1 MCQTK
6 ANSKASC
13 LCIAYSRLCDDRYQ
27 YFFLRI
33 MPAAEDIALHVYNN
47 GLGRFRL
54 GSAVGL
60 RMRCG
65 HVAESRF
72 LLVPEHC
79 YLIVVPQTHEDE

>member
-13 LCIAYSRLCDDRYQ
+13 LCIAYSRLYDDGYQ

-47 GLGRFRL
+47 GLGRVRRGRRVAGAEL
-54 GSAVGL
+54 RHLAGL
-60 RMRCG
+60 PG
-65 HVAESRF
+65 GGG
-72 LLVPEHC
+72 
-79 YLIVVPQTHEDE
+79 D

>member
-1 MCQTK
+1 MIKKKT
-6 ANSKASC
+6 
-13 LCIAYSRLCDDRYQ
+13 
-27 YFFLRI
+27 
-33 MPAAEDIALHVYNN
+33 N

-54 GSAVGL
+54 GSAVGF